1 MRDDDL
7 AAELAR
13 TVSGLHRAS
22 RRRTGAAMPGGA
34 LPAAQAEL
42 LVVVSR
48 QPGIRVAAAAD
59 QLHLAGN
66 SVSTLV
72 NALAEA
78 GLLRREADPAD
89 RRAARLSLTGAG
101 ERRIAA
107 WRDARAAQ
115 FARALGR
122 TAPGD
127 RASVAAALPALRR
140 LLDALRD
147 DDGPEGNP

>member
-7 AAELAR
+7 AGELAR

-22 RRRTGAAMPGGA
+22 RRRTGAMMPGGA
-34 LPAAQAEL
+34 LPAAQGEL
-42 LVVVSR
+42 LVVVAR
-48 QPGIRVAAAAD
+48 TPGIRVAAAAD
-59 QLHLAGN
+59 ELHLAGN

-72 NALAEA
+72 NALAET

-89 RRAARLSLTGAG
+89 RRAARLSLTAAG

-107 WRDARAAQ
+107 WREARAAQ
-115 FARALGR
+115 FDRALDR
-122 TAPGD
+122 AAPGD
-127 RASVAAALPALRR
+127 RATVAAALPALRR

-147 DDGPEGNP
+147 DLPGGKP